1 MCSKLNRRRKF
12 KSIFQGHICLRPMFN
27 DPNLHTHESFY
38 AKFCKKKNQIVKMG
52 GKDIFVQICTT
63 FFPPILTV
71 SFFGKIQ
78 RSIWTISSQFC
89 NLYVEIYQ
97 IIVKIRSHKFS
108 KIVNRKGK
116 PLSSRVS
123 KKSCT
128 KLCNVLFFNTL

>member
-1 MCSKLNRRRKF
+1 
-12 KSIFQGHICLRPMFN
+12 
-27 DPNLHTHESFY
+27 
-38 AKFCKKKNQIVKMG
+38 MG

-128 KLCNVLFFNTL
+128 KLCNVRFFNTLQLVRFRFKISVAVHSVKFFVPFNLSVSLQNCLVPFDF